1 MTRDIFARNA
11 YAFVRLVPGSV
22 VRVGRGSASTGT

>member
-1 MTRDIFARNA
+1 MTKDIFARNA

-22 VRVGRGSASTGT
+22 VRMGRGGASSA